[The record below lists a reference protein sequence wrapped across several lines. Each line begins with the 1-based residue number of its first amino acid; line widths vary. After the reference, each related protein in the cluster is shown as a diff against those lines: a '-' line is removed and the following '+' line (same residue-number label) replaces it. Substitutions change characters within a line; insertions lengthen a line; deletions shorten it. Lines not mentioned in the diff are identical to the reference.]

1 MATDTAGLAREVA
14 GVGSAPVAVPGA
26 DSPDTESPM
35 AAASD
40 AVPWPWDWDWREP
53 PHRGD
58 TDAAVARA
66 ARQWRTAWRVAYPEA
81 WQRELESLP
90 HYEPGYTY
98 NESHEYGYDW
108 TTDPDYAGGEI
119 HQACFDKD
127 DFVTPIGP
135 DHNPLIGIL
144 RTEMRRRHGRSQ
156 ALRVLNEIDYYFP
169 PELGEHLGL
178 ITPGGHPRTM
188 VRPDLVVLPAG
199 WDDGRLPQSRVLHTD
214 DAHPVPVLIGE
225 VLPHNTEDKDKA
237 NKRALYEALGVQEC
251 LLIDPGSPADGQD
264 TVRPPSLELY
274 RLQADGHYDLAA
286 TGAAVH
292 SVACDTDLRMLPP
305 RDMGLAPVFQWRDP
319 ETGRWRDQEADYA
332 FGLTESRAAGH
343 AEGRAEG
350 HAAGHAE
357 GRAAGHA
364 EGGAEERLKLALR
377 LLDRVLPADADRAG
391 LALHW
396 TARGV
401 PDNVDDLMFAVMAE
415 PDRWRELLGL
425 PPAPR

>member
-1 MATDTAGLAREVA
+1 
-14 GVGSAPVAVPGA
+14 
-26 DSPDTESPM
+26 
-35 AAASD
+35 
-40 AVPWPWDWDWREP
+40 
-53 PHRGD
+53 
-58 TDAAVARA
+58 
-66 ARQWRTAWRVAYPEA
+66 
-81 WQRELESLP
+81 
-90 HYEPGYTY
+90 
-98 NESHEYGYDW
+98 
-108 TTDPDYAGGEI
+108 
-119 HQACFDKD
+119 
-127 DFVTPIGP
+127 
-135 DHNPLIGIL
+135 
-144 RTEMRRRHGRSQ
+144 MRRRHGRSQ

-169 PELGEHLGL
+169 PEPGEHLGL

-286 TGAAVH
+286 TGAAAH